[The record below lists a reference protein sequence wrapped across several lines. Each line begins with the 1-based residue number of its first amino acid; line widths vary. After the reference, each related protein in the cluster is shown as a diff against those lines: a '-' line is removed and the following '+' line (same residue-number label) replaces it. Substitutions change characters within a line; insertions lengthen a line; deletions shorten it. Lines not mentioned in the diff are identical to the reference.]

1 VLENR
6 LRNPENRKQ
15 SRVNTTQ
22 RYAAFIYLMLTLGY
36 TGGIYWLSSLPGDA
50 TQGGLS
56 GIIAW
61 TPPAL
66 QNLLHVPLFGLLAW
80 LWHRTLVAWNMHHRP
95 AFCAAFM
102 LAVGFGIFDEW
113 HQLHVPGRYASFTD
127 IALNCT
133 GAALVLWWV
142 HSGKHRQAHP

>member
-1 VLENR
+1 MRE
-6 LRNPENRKQ
+6 
-15 SRVNTTQ
+15 
-22 RYAAFIYLMLTLGY
+22 RYRGTAFFYLALTLGY
-36 TGGIYWLSSLPGDA
+36 SGGIYWLSSLPGDLDPA
-50 TQGGLS
+50 QAGLA

-80 LWHRTLVAWNMHHRP
+80 LWYRTLGAWNMRHAP
-95 AFCAAFM
+95 ALTTAFM
-102 LAVGFGIFDEW
+102 LVAGFGVFSEW

-133 GAALVLWWV
+133 GVILALWWA
-142 HSGKHRQAHP
+142 HRGKHRKARPEIGTRPAG